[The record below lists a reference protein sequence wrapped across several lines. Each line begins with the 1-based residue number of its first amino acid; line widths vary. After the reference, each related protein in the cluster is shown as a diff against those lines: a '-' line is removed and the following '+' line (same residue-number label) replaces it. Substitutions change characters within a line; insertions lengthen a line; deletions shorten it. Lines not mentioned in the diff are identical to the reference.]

1 MEEYELVSHVLRII
15 DQTAYRFA
23 ARRILGVHLAVGGC
37 RVFDFDRLHSVFSD
51 AARGTIAEGAE
62 LSVKVLPV
70 PHHCQ
75 NCGDNFEATKSDCPC
90 PRCNHL
96 HTEVVG
102 GEELRILSLEIEETA
117 A

>member
-1 MEEYELVSHVLRII
+1 MEEYELVSHVLQII

-37 RVFDFDRLHSVFSD
+37 RVFDFDRLHSVFRD
-51 AARGTIAEGAE
+51 AARCTIAEGAE

-96 HTEVVG
+96 HTEIVG
-102 GEELRILSLEIEETA
+102 GEELRILSLEIEEIA